1 MKCQKNR
8 ACVKQSPNSLP
19 DFRKICNGCDKTGK
33 DKKTKKEPRKLR
45 DIISDQ
51 CPDTP
56 FLFMDPREYDKAII
70 GVAEGANLRDTIAYD
85 YDKVIKLNM
94 RMGMTEDEAIDYFNY
109 NQIGAY
115 VGEHTPIFI
124 YKTKGE

>member
-1 MKCQKNR
+1 M
-8 ACVKQSPNSLP
+8 
-19 DFRKICNGCDKTGK
+19 
-33 DKKTKKEPRKLR
+33 KKTKKEPRNIR
-45 DIISDQ
+45 EIISDQ

-94 RMGMTEDEAIDYFNY
+94 RMGMTEDEAKDYFNY
-109 NQIGAY
+109 NQIGSY

-124 YKTKGE
+124 YKIKGE